1 MKRLNNKIYIL
12 TIIISIALI
21 SVFSYYS
28 FLNISK
34 NQSVNT
40 LYKNQNK
47 VLKEKIIKID
57 ENINSSKSKLEVIDK
72 KEEEILE
79 KIKYYEN
86 VNIDLSKYSND
97 YNRGLVNSI
106 KGNLDLDRKNS
117 IKDKSIRYRKL
128 RSVYFSDD
136 EVASKSEAINNIT
149 INSLILND
157 YLYTILNTKIVKN
170 NNEVFKNIGVLNQI
184 EENNNYMIKDTL
196 YKFLSKEEN
205 LKNKNLLF
213 EETKNIIKL
222 KEESILA
229 YDNLLYPSEYN
240 YNYLNQTK
248 NNLEIEK
255 NNIAYN
261 DKFKLNDD
269 TLVNIKKINKQEL
282 FNIDVISQNIDYL
295 NSLDILDKTLEEESG
310 VQVLRYLVDNRN
322 RLYLIEERLDGS
334 PMTLNYYN
342 PQGNAFSQID
352 MNNFKIY
359 YFYDKSNKENLNL
372 YNYSMKLYKTYKRD

>member
-86 VNIDLSKYSND
+86 LNIDLSKYSND

>member
-86 VNIDLSKYSND
+86 LNIDLSKYSND

-128 RSVYFSDD
+128 RSAYFSDD

-196 YKFLSKEEN
+196 YKYLSKEEN

-359 YFYDKSNKENLNL
+359 YFYNKSNKENLNL

>member
-86 VNIDLSKYSND
+86 LNIDLSKYSND

-128 RSVYFSDD
+128 RSAYFSDD

>member
-170 NNEVFKNIGVLNQI
+170 NNEVFKNVGVLNQI

-196 YKFLSKEEN
+196 YKSLSKEEN

-255 NNIAYN
+255 NNIGYN

-322 RLYLIEERLDGS
+322 RLYLIEERLDGN

>member
-310 VQVLRYLVDNRN
+310 VQVLRYLVDHRN

>member
-72 KEEEILE
+72 KEEEIVE

-86 VNIDLSKYSND
+86 LNIDLSKYSND

-128 RSVYFSDD
+128 RSAYFSDD

>member
-72 KEEEILE
+72 KEEEIVE

-86 VNIDLSKYSND
+86 LNIDLSKYSND

-128 RSVYFSDD
+128 RSAYFSDD

-310 VQVLRYLVDNRN
+310 VQVLRYLVDHRN

>member
-128 RSVYFSDD
+128 RSAYFSDD

-170 NNEVFKNIGVLNQI
+170 NNEVFKNVGVLNQI

-196 YKFLSKEEN
+196 YKSLSKEEN

-255 NNIAYN
+255 NNIGYN
-261 DKFKLNDD
+261 DKFKLSDD

>member
-72 KEEEILE
+72 KEEEIVE

-86 VNIDLSKYSND
+86 LNIDLSKYSND

-128 RSVYFSDD
+128 RSAYFSDD
-136 EVASKSEAINNIT
+136 EVASKSEAVNNIT

>member
-72 KEEEILE
+72 KEEEIVE

-86 VNIDLSKYSND
+86 LNIDLSKYSND